1 MPELM
6 EIMEDWK
13 GFIPLSEKQRP
24 EGYDKKLKE
33 TMDLLSN
40 ARGLAPHQ
48 QEFMIR
54 EALTTSDFPMLFGDV
69 LDRQMLANYKAVA
82 PVWKAFT
89 KMSTVRRIFPQVGGY
104 RFAMTGGDQ
113 YLEEVGQKG
122 EYLASER
129 NELRYQLSVKK
140 RGKQFDISWESLIND
155 DLGALQ
161 DTPMRFSTASVRT
174 EHRITTGLYAGDVGA
189 HVEGDGG
196 FLYEAAINAFV
207 DLLTIGNLEAALERM
222 SSFYD
227 INGEPILNQA
237 RYLVVPPRLEMTAR
251 QILTSAS
258 KMWVATGDTDIAA
271 APYPTTNVVAQ
282 MGLQLIIDPYLPI
295 MNATDAHTQW
305 YLFAN
310 PNDIAAL
317 EVAHLQGHEVPEICM
332 KGSDKVSV
340 TGAPMSPF
348 SGNFATDNVF
358 YRVRHIFGGT
368 ALDWR
373 ATYMAGAVN
382 AIGN

>member
-1 MPELM
+1 MPDLM
-6 EIMEDWK
+6 ELMEDWK

-40 ARGLAPHQ
+40 ARGLAPHK

-89 KMSTVRRIFPQVGGY
+89 KMSTVRRIFPQIGGY

-129 NELRYQLSVKK
+129 NELRYQISVKK

-161 DTPMRFSTASVRT
+161 DTPMRFSTAAVRT
-174 EHRITTGLYAGDVGA
+174 EHRITTDLYAGDIGA
-189 HVEGDGG
+189 HVVGNGG

-207 DLLTIGNLEAALERM
+207 DRK
-222 SSFYD
+222 S
-227 INGEPILNQA
+227 
-237 RYLVVPPRLEMTAR
+237 VV
-251 QILTSAS
+251 
-258 KMWVATGDTDIAA
+258 
-271 APYPTTNVVAQ
+271 
-282 MGLQLIIDPYLPI
+282 
-295 MNATDAHTQW
+295 
-305 YLFAN
+305 
-310 PNDIAAL
+310 
-317 EVAHLQGHEVPEICM
+317 
-332 KGSDKVSV
+332 
-340 TGAPMSPF
+340 
-348 SGNFATDNVF
+348 
-358 YRVRHIFGGT
+358 
-368 ALDWR
+368 
-373 ATYMAGAVN
+373 
-382 AIGN
+382 